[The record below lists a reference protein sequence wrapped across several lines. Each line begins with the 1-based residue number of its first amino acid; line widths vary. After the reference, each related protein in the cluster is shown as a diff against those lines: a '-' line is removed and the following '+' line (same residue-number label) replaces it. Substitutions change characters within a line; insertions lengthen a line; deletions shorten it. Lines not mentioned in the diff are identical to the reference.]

1 MKIIFDLTDEGD
13 ISNNLGINVA
23 RCHNRHILLTSLAP
37 LDQYHLYIYIYI
49 YIYKCNNKKFCI
61 DAIQQFGGYLL
72 GTKHKIFFLVDGVMR
87 LLCAVIPTSGDMGM
101 LTQE

>member
-1 MKIIFDLTDEGD
+1 MWQGAIID
-13 ISNNLGINVA
+13 ISCSLPLPHWIN
-23 RCHNRHILLTSLAP
+23 II
-37 LDQYHLYIYIYI
+37 YIYIYI